1 MSSSDSRSETVTVVE
16 KKKKQPSILR
26 RFVNFYNQQEIAR
39 PLIPLI
45 VILIASIALSPR
57 YFLSPANLKV
67 VLFQS
72 APIALLALGE
82 GMIIIMGSIDLTP
95 GSVAGLSALVTGIIT
110 LSTGNIALA
119 ITIAVLAGLIT
130 GAING
135 LLVTKFKVYS
145 FIATLAGLEIWRA
158 VDLSITGGS
167 PIYGLY
173 QYSFLMIDFHT
184 FIPLVFVITLVI
196 TLIFWY
202 LLTRTTWGRILY
214 GIGSNE
220 EAVRLAGTHADLA
233 KFLAFTIAGMLY
245 GVAGVMLVA
254 TGGYVVDPWTAYGYE
269 LYAIAA
275 AVLGG
280 IALTGGTGHPL
291 GPFLGALIL
300 TILTNILIIM
310 GVTQYTIQEI
320 IIGIILIAAAPAL
333 TRGLRWVK

>member
-1 MSSSDSRSETVTVVE
+1 MSSSDGKTETVAVE
-16 KKKKQPSILR
+16 KRRAQRSALR
-26 RFVNFYNQQEIAR
+26 KFLDFYNQQEIAR
-39 PLIPLI
+39 PLIPFI
-45 VILIASIALSPR
+45 IILVVSIALSPQ
-57 YFLSPANLKV
+57 YFLSPSNLKV

-72 APIALLALGE
+72 APIILLAIGE
-82 GMIIIMGSIDLTP
+82 GIIIIMGSIDLTP
-95 GSVAGLSALVTGIIT
+95 GSVAGLSALVTGLVT

-119 ITIAVLAGLIT
+119 ITIAILAGLAT
-130 GAING
+130 GVING
-135 LLVTKFKVYS
+135 LLVSKFKVYS

-158 VDLSITGGS
+158 VDLTITGGS
-167 PIYGLY
+167 PIYGLT

-184 FIPLVFVITLVI
+184 FIPLVFMIALAI

-202 LLTRTTWGRILY
+202 LLTRTTWGRIIY

-220 EAVRLAGTHADLA
+220 EAVRLAGAHADLA
-233 KFLAFTIAGMLY
+233 KFLAFTIAGLLY
-245 GVAGVMLVA
+245 GLAGVMLVA

-280 IALTGGTGHPL
+280 IALTGGTGHPI
-291 GPFLGALIL
+291 GPFFGALIL
-300 TILTNILIIM
+300 TILTDILIIM
-310 GVTQYTIQEI
+310 GITQYTIQEI

>member
-1 MSSSDSRSETVTVVE
+1 MSSSDGKSETVAVE
-16 KKKKQPSILR
+16 KKKSQRSVLR
-26 RFVNFYNQQEIAR
+26 RFLDFYNQQEIAR
-39 PLIPLI
+39 PLIPFI
-45 VILIASIALSPR
+45 IILVASIALSPQ
-57 YFLSPANLKV
+57 YFLSPSNLKV

-82 GMIIIMGSIDLTP
+82 GMVIIMGSIDLTP
-95 GSVAGLSALVTGIIT
+95 GSVSGLSALVTGLVT
-110 LSTGNIALA
+110 LSTGNITLA
-119 ITIAVLAGLIT
+119 ITIAILAGLAV

-135 LLVTKFKVYS
+135 LLVSKFKVYS

-158 VDLSITGGS
+158 VDLTITGGS
-167 PIYGLY
+167 PIYGLT
-173 QYSFLMIDFHT
+173 QYSFLMNDFHT
-184 FIPLVFVITLVI
+184 FIPLVFIVALAITLV
-196 TLIFWY
+196 FWY
-202 LLTRTTWGRILY
+202 LLTRTTWGRIIY

-233 KFLAFTIAGMLY
+233 KFLAFTIAGSLY
-245 GVAGVMLVA
+245 GLAGVMLVA

-280 IALTGGTGHPL
+280 IALTGGTGHPI
-291 GPFLGALIL
+291 GPFFGALIL
-300 TILTNILIIM
+300 TILTDILIIM
-310 GVTQYTIQEI
+310 GITQYTIQEI